1 MLHHKGSHIRKC
13 VAETLKKQP
22 GHNCIS
28 CWNLPNKIPTKIWS
42 KQILEAN
49 NTDDWWCKYKPF
61 CNTDDIYEL
70 QLYSKNR
77 YVTHTKVHIS
87 PGGVG
92 GGAGRVLPYMLY
104 RYMYEPLWRFIWFS
118 SSLLL
123 DRVYK
128 WESLGLESGIISRTL
143 INCLKILKITL
154 CKFVDKN
161 NYWENHRFK
170 LEHDE
175 VLKGW
180 FLNEWVRI

>member
-1 MLHHKGSHIRKC
+1 MLHHKGSHTRKC

-28 CWNLPNKIPTKIWS
+28 CWNLPKKIPTKILS
-42 KQILEAN
+42 KQILKAN
-49 NTDDWWCKYKPF
+49 NTDDWWCKYEPF

-70 QLYSKNR
+70 QLYSENR

-87 PGGVG
+87 PGGG
-92 GGAGRVLPYMLY
+92 GGGTAIYAIS

-118 SSLLL
+118 SSLLW

-154 CKFVDKN
+154 CKFVDK
-161 NYWENHRFK
+161 E
-170 LEHDE
+170 
-175 VLKGW
+175 
-180 FLNEWVRI
+180 